1 MNKTLN
7 LSMQNI
13 MDQRFIPASVIIQ
26 IIVLQFLTMFSVG
39 WAATEIKGTVRAVG
53 KGEAVVEIGKGSPK
67 TVMPSGGDHVQ
78 FMLKIADLDIQTK
91 SGTGS
96 VVRVDGQ
103 RITVR
108 VADGKPAVGHE
119 ATIQATGKPSS
130 SAHTTSPSS
139 QSSDAG
145 LTPSRIAKLNELL
158 NSEDV
163 MLELRNAVCLKEQW
177 CLAGHNTEH
186 QDECGYLGSTIRVC
200 GKRAAA
206 KSGFTLSFG
215 KMSQDASMD
224 QRCENLWSSLTPE
237 DWKILETGTPCR
249 EPLPDALRVAA
260 LTEEEASCVA
270 KFECEGKSE
279 KKLKRCEEKYRKC
292 TQNQIGLSPM
302 ERESCR
308 KKREKITDEES
319 VQQCLRPT
327 APRKQ
332 AALEPEVEKPKL
344 HTPSACQHATGF
356 WVPEEKNEQVGYME
370 LALDESQ
377 GEFHLGSAKGIIRVV
392 GANATTG
399 SWECLDPSKR
409 QVALNVG
416 DTEPYVATITTD
428 PGTDQV
434 RLCVDDGEPICLL
447 RSTTRPVTE

>member
-1 MNKTLN
+1 M
-7 LSMQNI
+7 SM
-13 MDQRFIPASVIIQ
+13 
-26 IIVLQFLTMFSVG
+26 IVLFVLTIPPV
-39 WAATEIKGTVRAVG
+39 ALATTKITGTVSAVG
-53 KGEAVVEIGKGSPK
+53 KGEAVVEIGKGASK
-67 TVMPSGGDHVQ
+67 TVIPSIGDQVQ
-78 FMLKIADLDIQTK
+78 FMLKIADLDIRTK

-96 VVRVDGQ
+96 VVRVDGK

-108 VADGKPAVGHE
+108 VTDGKPAVGHE

-139 QSSDAG
+139 QASSAESSLSSDSG
-145 LTPSRIAKLNELL
+145 LTPSRITKLNTLL

-163 MLELRNAVCLKEQW
+163 MYELRNAICLKEQW

-186 QDECGYLGSTIRVC
+186 PDNCGYLGSTIRVC

-215 KMSQDASMD
+215 KMSQDAAMD

-249 EPLPDALRVAA
+249 ELLPDALRVAA

-279 KKLKRCEEKYRKC
+279 KKQKRCEEKYRKC

-308 KKREKITDEES
+308 KKREKMDDEES

-327 APRKQ
+327 TPRKQ
-332 AALEPEVEKPKL
+332 AAVEPEVEKPKSHAL
-344 HTPSACQHATGF
+344 SACQHATGF
-356 WVPEEKNEQVGYME
+356 WIPEKKNEQVDYME

-377 GEFHLGSAKGIIRVV
+377 KASHAHSAKGMIRVV

-399 SWECLDPSKR
+399 SWECLDPSEG
-409 QVALNVG
+409 QVALDVG

-428 PGTDQV
+428 PETDQV
-434 RLCVDDGEPICLL
+434 RLCVDDGELICLL
-447 RSTTRPVTE
+447 RTTTRPETK